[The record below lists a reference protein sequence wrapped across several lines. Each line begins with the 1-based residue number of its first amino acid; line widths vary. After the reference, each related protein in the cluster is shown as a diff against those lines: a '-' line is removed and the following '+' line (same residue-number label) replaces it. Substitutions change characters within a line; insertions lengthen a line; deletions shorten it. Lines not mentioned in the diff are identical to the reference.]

1 MEVIMAAAIFS
12 IALLAIF
19 GIFPLTARS
28 VRQAERRSAALQLA
42 QGELERLRARNLS
55 LVRSQAPLDL
65 PVDYTHHGE
74 PVQEI
79 FSVETIVNP
88 DNPTA
93 PLKTVTLVV
102 RWRVENRDQELR
114 LETQLARREP

>member
-1 MEVIMAAAIFS
+1 MAAAIFAVS
-12 IALLAIF
+12 LLAIF

-42 QGELERLRARNLS
+42 QGEIERMRARNLAV
-55 LVRSQAPLDL
+55 VRSQAPVDV
-65 PVDYTHHGE
+65 PVEFTHHGE
-74 PVQEI
+74 PVQET
-79 FSVETIVNP
+79 FSVEQVVNP
-88 DNPTA
+88 DNATA

-102 RWRVENRDQELR
+102 RWRADNRNQELR

>member
-1 MEVIMAAAIFS
+1 MAAAIFS
-12 IALLAIF
+12 IALLSIF

-42 QGELERLRARNLS
+42 QGEVERLRAKNLS
-55 LVRSQAPLDL
+55 LVRSQSPLDV

-74 PVQEI
+74 QVQET

-88 DNPTA
+88 DNNTA
-93 PLKTVTLVV
+93 ALKTVTLVV
-102 RWRVENRDQELR
+102 RWRAENRDQELR
-114 LETQLARREP
+114 LETQFARREP